1 MTSRDYEAFT
11 ERVQRLGNLQ
21 QAEQLLRWDQE
32 VMMPAGGTP
41 ARSNQLSTLSG
52 LWHEV
57 LTADETARLLETLAA
72 SELDDRQ
79 AAMVREIRREYDRAN
94 AVPQELVEEISRVV
108 SNAHGTWKEA
118 RQTNTF
124 DTFAPPLQRLI
135 ELKQEYAAH
144 IAPDRDPYAVLLE
157 EYEPYLGLDTVE
169 RVLEQLQSELPALID
184 SIAANDPEM
193 QKVDDPEVPVESQ
206 ETIVRAALDALGY
219 DWKHGRLDMAPH
231 PFSTGNM
238 FDARITTRF
247 EKSAPFES
255 LLSTI
260 HEYGHAL
267 YIRGLPEEEYGTP
280 LGEARDLT
288 IHESQSRFWENH
300 IGRSRAFWEFF
311 LPMMQDQ
318 TPVLNQHDVASV
330 YQQVNRV
337 YPDNLIRVEA
347 DELTYHFH
355 ILVRF
360 DIERD
365 LIQGNL
371 GVEEV
376 PQVWNDKME
385 SYLGIRPDTDADG
398 CLQDIHWS
406 HGSFGYFPT
415 YSLGSLLA
423 AQLAA
428 KISEEI
434 PDHDGLV
441 RNEEFAPIREWL
453 REHIHQFGCQFPTAE
468 LIERATGEALTA
480 DYYLEYVRS
489 KFGDLYG
496 L

>member
-1 MTSRDYEAFT
+1 MTSRDYEAFK

-21 QAEQLLRWDQE
+21 QAAQLLRWDQE

-52 LWHEV
+52 LRHEV

-79 AAMVREIRREYDRAN
+79 AAMVREVRREYDRAN
-94 AVPQELVEEISRVV
+94 AVPRELVEEISRVV
-108 SNAHGTWKEA
+108 SNAHDTWKQA
-118 RQTNTF
+118 RQTDTF
-124 DTFAPPLQRLI
+124 DTFAPSLQRLI
-135 ELKQEYAAH
+135 ELKQEYAGH
-144 IAPDRDPYAVLLE
+144 IAPDRNPYAVLLE
-157 EYEPYLGLDTVE
+157 EYEPYLGLATAE
-169 RVLEQLQSELPALID
+169 RVLEQLQSELPPLID
-184 SIAANDPEM
+184 SIESIDIETRE
-193 QKVDDPEVPVESQ
+193 VDGPEVPADSQ

-219 DWKHGRLDMAPH
+219 DWEHGRLDTAPH

-238 FDARITTRF
+238 YDARITTRF
-247 EKSAPFES
+247 EEAAPFES

-267 YIRGLPEEEYGTP
+267 YTRGLPEEEYGTP

-311 LPMMQDQ
+311 LPTMQDQ
-318 TPVLNQHDVASV
+318 NPVFEQYDVDSV

-337 YPDNLIRVEA
+337 YPENLIRVEA

-360 DIERD
+360 DIERE

-428 KISEEI
+428 EISTAI
-434 PDHDGLV
+434 PDYEGLV
-441 RNEEFAPIREWL
+441 RNGEFAPIREWL
-453 REHIHQFGCQFPTAE
+453 REHIHQHGCQFPTAE
-468 LIERATGEALTA
+468 LIERATGEALSA

-489 KFGDLYG
+489 KFGDLYE